1 MEMRLLL
8 KFDSKTIK
16 VPVISR
22 ATLETGALINI
33 LRDTVGARKGEIII
47 EVEDDKVQEV
57 EKIIEELGVEVA
69 ELVGAITK
77 DEERCVHC
85 GACISICPTE
95 VFTFNGEK
103 KVIVEAEKCIHCG
116 ACVKVCPTE
125 ALSLPE

>member
-1 MEMRLLL
+1 MRLLL

-33 LRDTVGARKGEIII
+33 LRATVGARKGEIII